1 MHGLDPYIQG
11 RRPRIIT
18 EGAAWMPGSR
28 PGMTSAG
35 GSRLTHVVEK
45 MTDTDRFDA
54 VLKALEQGADA
65 SDQTARSREDLI
77 PLRWAAALAC
87 GGRGAL
93 ASAQTR
99 EPIMRVWI
107 AVFRE
112 IAALTVMAGHSPPK
126 DGRSSERP
134 TPGHPRRPAAQA
146 SRTLLALY
154 R

>member
-1 MHGLDPYIQG
+1 
-11 RRPRIIT
+11 
-18 EGAAWMPGSR
+18 
-28 PGMTSAG
+28 
-35 GSRLTHVVEK
+35 
-45 MTDTDRFDA
+45 
-54 VLKALEQGADA
+54 LKALEQGADA

-77 PLRWAAALAC
+77 PLRWVAALAC

-93 ASAQTR
+93 ASARTR

-154 R
+154 RQSLWAHPSGTTWITGGDRG